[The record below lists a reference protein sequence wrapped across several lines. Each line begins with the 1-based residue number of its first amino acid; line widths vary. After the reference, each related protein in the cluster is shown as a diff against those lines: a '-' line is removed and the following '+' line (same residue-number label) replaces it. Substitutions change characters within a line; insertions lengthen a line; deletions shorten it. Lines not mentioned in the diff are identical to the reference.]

1 MFDNP
6 SSATSQDDQATS
18 VLSDETQEAVEETTV
33 EEAATESAAAETS
46 PEAENDSGGLNEEN
60 DADAEEPA
68 PTPAAAESASKAPA
82 KPEKIVNPVL
92 ADPYE
97 FDKCTVAIQIV
108 LLPTDGDPHGRE
120 VVIGVRTHQD
130 APIIRVFRMDQVPL
144 QVPITDLLE
153 ELKAQLPGR
162 AMEKI
167 QRETKEA
174 KKHKPA
180 PTAARP
186 ATASNTT
193 TSSPTTSTP
202 PPAILKKAGKEPT
215 EGQLSMFNEI
225 SGG

>member
-6 SSATSQDDQATS
+6 SSAPNQAEQTTP
-18 VLSDETQEAVEETTV
+18 VLPVETQEPREETTV
-33 EEAATESAAAETS
+33 EEAATESAAAETTGN
-46 PEAENDSGGLNEEN
+46 AENDSVDPNEEN

-68 PTPAAAESASKAPA
+68 PTPAAQPENKTPA

-108 LLPTDGDPHGRE
+108 LLPADGDPHGRE

-130 APIIRVFRMDQVPL
+130 TPIIRVFRLDQVPF
-144 QVPITDLLE
+144 QSPITDLLE

-167 QRETKEA
+167 QRETKET
-174 KKHKPA
+174 KKRKPA
-180 PTAARP
+180 PTPVRP
-186 ATASNTT
+186 AASNTT
-193 TSSPTTSTP
+193 TSSPTKSTP
-202 PPAILKKAGKEPT
+202 PPATLKKAGKEPT
-215 EGQLSMFNEI
+215 EGQLSMFNGI